1 MSGVKTPYAVKM
13 TRKSE
18 GKVELLVVS
27 TTLHK
32 SNENLQALIKLG
44 FELSD
49 TLSRSKGGLSYGG
62 KAQFSLYVVG
72 TDAQAKVL
80 DPNVYGAL
88 LSQEKPQAATA
99 KEEPKEEPV
108 QQAEVPETD
117 AGAYVGDV
125 PEERTT
131 ARKTR
136 VATKK

>member
-32 SNENLQALIKLG
+32 SNENLQTLVKLG

-72 TDAQAKVL
+72 TDAQAKSL

-88 LSQEKPQAATA
+88 VSQEKPQATA
-99 KEEPKEEPV
+99 KESPKEEPV

-125 PEERTT
+125 PEERTS

>member
-32 SNENLQALIKLG
+32 SNENLQTLIKLG

-72 TDAQAKVL
+72 TDAQAKAL

-88 LSQEKPQAATA
+88 VSQEKPQAAA
-99 KEEPKEEPV
+99 KEAPKEEPV

-125 PEERTT
+125 PEERTS